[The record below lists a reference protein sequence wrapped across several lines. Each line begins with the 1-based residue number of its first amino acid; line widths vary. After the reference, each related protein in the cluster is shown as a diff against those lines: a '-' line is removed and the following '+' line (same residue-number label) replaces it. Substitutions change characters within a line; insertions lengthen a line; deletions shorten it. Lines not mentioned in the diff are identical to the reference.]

1 MAGEERSFFLL
12 SCFFFVSFFLFL
24 GRCHDQ
30 NQGLER
36 AMLAPR
42 KEVKCVLGSTQ

>member
-12 SCFFFVSFFLFL
+12 VSFLFLFFFFL